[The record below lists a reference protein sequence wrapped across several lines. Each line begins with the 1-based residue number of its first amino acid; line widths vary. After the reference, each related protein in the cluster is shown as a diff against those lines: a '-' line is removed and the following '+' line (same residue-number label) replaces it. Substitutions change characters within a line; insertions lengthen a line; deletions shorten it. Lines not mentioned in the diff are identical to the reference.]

1 MKALEDFMYKGK
13 HVKGGD
19 EVAIDA
25 KDVPKLRGLGKI
37 PVPQDS
43 PEPVKKKKDHNNIRG
58 ISPDIIIEDDIEKNP
73 KSGKRK
79 RRY

>member
-37 PVPQDS
+37 PVPQDG
-43 PEPVKKKKDHNNIRG
+43 PEPVKKKAKPHKYKG
-58 ISPDIIIEDDIEKNP
+58 ID
-73 KSGKRK
+73 RK
-79 RRY
+79 PFKPERSFGREGQ

>member
-37 PVPQDS
+37 PVPQDG
-43 PEPVKKKKDHNNIRG
+43 PAKKKAKNTAFVPQEIKDEAI
-58 ISPDIIIEDDIEKNP
+58 
-73 KSGKRK
+73 KSVERGKRK